1 MRRSFKVFYSALIVL
16 VLLASVILIFG
27 YIEKVIDEK
36 NGDQSLSYTDT
47 GNDRVFYKDK
57 AYVRNNYLDTILLIG
72 IDSLQDE
79 AEKQYTQADFIAL
92 LIIDNLDKSYRV
104 LHINR
109 DTVTDITQLDE
120 RDQKNG
126 TYTAQIAL
134 AHSYGSTEEVKCI
147 NTMTAVRNLLYGIS
161 INHYLS
167 LTMDAVPLINDSV
180 GGVTLTL
187 ESDFPILGD
196 EYLEGTQVT
205 LQGEQALTFVRW
217 RNNDETSSNLER
229 MERQRLY
236 MESLAEKYYNGNE
249 DMPVETLQNISDYLV
264 SDYAMTQIPRVFGLL
279 QDYEYE
285 GISVLK
291 GEASKRDNYIEYH
304 IDEDAAQA
312 TVIDLFY
319 IESDD

>member
-1 MRRSFKVFYSALIVL
+1 MRRNFKVLYSALIVL

-36 NGDQSLSYTDT
+36 NSDQSLSYTDN

-57 AYVRNNYLDTILLIG
+57 SYVRNNYLDTILLIG
-72 IDSLQDE
+72 IDSLQE
-79 AEKQYTQADFIAL
+79 SAEKQYTQADFIAL

-109 DTVTDITQLDE
+109 DTVTEIVQLDD

-134 AHSYGSTEEVKCI
+134 SHTYGSTEEVKCI

-187 ESDFPILGD
+187 ESDFPILGE
-196 EYLEGTQVT
+196 EYLKGTQVT

-217 RNNDETSSNLER
+217 RNNDETNSNLER
-229 MERQRLY
+229 MERQRQY
-236 MESLAEKYYNGNE
+236 MEALAEKYYNGTEN
-249 DMPVETLQNISDYLV
+249 MPLETLQSINDHLV
-264 SDYAMTQIPRVFGLL
+264 SDYATTQIPRLFGLL
-279 QDYEYE
+279 KDYEYK
-285 GISVLK
+285 GITVLK
-291 GEASKRDNYIEYH
+291 GEASKHGNYVEYH

-319 IESDD
+319 TESND